1 MPGLLACHRA
11 NRDNGSDG
19 TMSDGLSGQAGLSDQ
34 LANQIE
40 HYLRDAGVPAGDH
53 ISAQTLADRF
63 HVSRFPIQKALKK
76 LTGRGVVTHEPRR
89 GYFVANPEANGAEIN
104 GQAEEEADNPLSEVY
119 FRIGEDR
126 LSGKLPQS
134 VSEKLMRERYDLSQS
149 QLKALFNRMLSE
161 GWIERRRGYGWRFH
175 DMLTTPDALVQT
187 YRMRAALEPAALL
200 EPTFHI
206 DTKTLDRLGETEQRL
221 LDGEIETASSDAL
234 YSRGVVFHETLAR
247 ASGNP
252 YIFDALQRVNRIRR
266 LLAYRSMINRERY
279 YKQASEHLE
288 IVNLV
293 RRGLNA
299 EASVA
304 MRHHLGTVMT
314 NLMQIEPILRHDGS
328 K

>member
-1 MPGLLACHRA
+1 
-11 NRDNGSDG
+11 
-19 TMSDGLSGQAGLSDQ
+19 MSDGWTGQAGLSDQ
-34 LANQIE
+34 LADQIE
-40 HYLRDAGVPAGDH
+40 HYLHDAAVPSGNH
-53 ISAQTLADRF
+53 ISAQALADRF
-63 HVSRFPIQKALKK
+63 HVSRFPIQKALKI
-76 LTGRGVVTHEPRR
+76 LTEKGVVTHEPRR
-89 GYFVANPEANGAEIN
+89 GYFVAEPGAHGTATDET
-104 GQAEEEADNPLSEVY
+104 ATADPLSEIY

-134 VSEKLMRERYDLSQS
+134 VSEKLMRERYDLSQAN
-149 QLKALFNRMLSE
+149 LKSLLNRMLSE
-161 GWIERRRGYGWRFH
+161 GWIERRQGYGWRFH

-206 DTKTLDRLGETEQRL
+206 DMRTLARLGETEQRL

-279 YKQASEHLE
+279 YKQAAEHLE
-288 IVNLV
+288 IVNLIS
-293 RRGLNA
+293 RGLNA

-314 NLMQIEPILRHDGS
+314 NLIQLEPILRHD